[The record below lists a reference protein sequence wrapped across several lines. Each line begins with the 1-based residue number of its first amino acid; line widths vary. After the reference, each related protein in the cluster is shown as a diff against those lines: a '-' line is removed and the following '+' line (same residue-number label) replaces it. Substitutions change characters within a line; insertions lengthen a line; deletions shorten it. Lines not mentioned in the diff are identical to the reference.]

1 MFRTLANA
9 WKIPDLKK
17 KLLFT
22 AIILLIYRIGAVL
35 PLPFIDGG
43 VLQDVYAQ
51 TAGQAFGFMNIL
63 SGEAFQ
69 YATLFALGVSPYI
82 TASIIIQLLT
92 VAFPALERLAKRGE
106 EGKEKIAQITRYAT
120 VVLSIITGIGYYML
134 LAKRY
139 GAIREGFNT
148 GSNWVFF
155 AIVIVACLCAGSSV
169 VMWLAEKINEKGI
182 GNGISLILFANIVS
196 RLPVSGAN
204 YVSSIISGF
213 KSVRTGATQIGSY
226 IGQVVFIVL
235 YALLILALVWFVIFI
250 TDSERRIPVQYAKKV
265 VGRKMYGGQNSNLP
279 IKLNMTGVMPVI
291 FASTILSIPTTIAL
305 FKEPT
310 TPFWTAVYNQLNPQ
324 STVAWTYAILQF
336 LLIIAFAYFYTAIS
350 FNPIE
355 VSGNLQKNGGAIPGI
370 RPGKNTSDFIA
381 KVLSRVTFLGAM
393 FLSVICVLPL
403 LVQLILSLTPIG
415 GYTEAIKNIAFGG
428 TSIMIVV
435 GVILETV
442 REIEAQ
448 MTMRHYKG
456 FFE

>member
-9 WKIPDLKK
+9 WKVEDIRK

-22 AIILLIYRIGAVL
+22 AIILLVYRIGAVL

-43 VLQDVYAQ
+43 VLQNAYGQ
-51 TAGQAFGFMNIL
+51 TAGMAFGFMNIL

-82 TASIIIQLLT
+82 TASIVIQLLT
-92 VAFPALERLAKRGE
+92 VALPPLERLAKRE
-106 EGKEKIAQITRYAT
+106 DGKEKIAQITRYITIA
-120 VVLSIITGIGYYML
+120 LSIVTGIGYYVL
-134 LAKRY
+134 LAKKY
-139 GAIREGFNT
+139 GAIRTGFNT

-155 AIVIVACLCAGSSV
+155 AIVIVGCLVAGSSV

-182 GNGISLILFANIVS
+182 GNGISIILFANIVS
-196 RLPVSGAN
+196 RLPVSVTNNIGG
-204 YVSSIISGF
+204 IISGIQD
-213 KSVRTGATQIGSY
+213 VRLNSSGLGDLIGST
-226 IGQVVFIVL
+226 IFVIC

-265 VGRKMYGGQNSNLP
+265 VGRKMYGGQSSNLP

-291 FASTILSIPTTIAL
+291 FASTILSIPATIAL

-310 TPFWTAVYNQLNPQ
+310 TKFWTAVYNQLNPG
-324 STVAWTYAILQF
+324 SGVAWTYAILQF
-336 LLIIAFAYFYTAIS
+336 LFIVAFAYFYTAIS

-381 KVLSRVTFLGAM
+381 KVLSRITLLGAL

-403 LVQLILSLTPIG
+403 LLQLILSLTPIAD
-415 GYTEAIKNIAFGG
+415 YTAGLANIAFGG

-435 GVILETV
+435 GVILETI

-456 FFE
+456 FLD

>member
-9 WKIPDLKK
+9 WKVEDIRK

-22 AIILLIYRIGAVL
+22 AIILLVYRIGAVL

-43 VLQDVYAQ
+43 VLQNAYGS
-51 TAGQAFGFMNIL
+51 TANQAFGFMNIL

-82 TASIIIQLLT
+82 TASIVIQLLT
-92 VAFPALERLAKRGE
+92 VALPPLERLAKRE
-106 EGKEKIAQITRYAT
+106 DGKEKIAQLTRYIT
-120 VVLSIITGIGYYML
+120 VALSIVTGIGYYVL
-134 LAKRY
+134 LAKKY

-148 GSNWVFF
+148 ASNWVFF

-196 RLPVSGAN
+196 RLPVSITNNISG
-204 YVSSIISGF
+204 IISGI
-213 KSVRTGATQIGSY
+213 KSVRLNSSGLGDLIGN
-226 IGQVVFIVL
+226 IVFLVC

-265 VGRKMYGGQNSNLP
+265 VGRKMYGGQSSNLP

-310 TPFWTAVYNQLNPQ
+310 TSFWTAVYNQLNP
-324 STVAWTYAILQF
+324 SSGVAWTYAILQF
-336 LLIIAFAYFYTAIS
+336 VFIVAFAYFYTAIS

-381 KVLSRVTFLGAM
+381 KVLSRITLLGAL

-403 LVQLILSLTPIG
+403 LLQLILSLTPIAD
-415 GYTEAIKNIAFGG
+415 YTAGLANIAFGG

-435 GVILETV
+435 GVILETI

-456 FFE
+456 FLD

>member
-9 WKIPDLKK
+9 WKIEDLKK

-22 AIILLIYRIGAVL
+22 ALILLIYRVGAVL
-35 PLPFIDGG
+35 PLPFIDGTI
-43 VLQDVYAQ
+43 LQSNMG
-51 TAGQAFGFMNIL
+51 AGEGTMLSFMSMF

-82 TASIIIQLLT
+82 TASIVIQLLT
-92 VAFPALERLAKRGE
+92 VALPPLERLAKRE
-106 EGKEKIAQITRYAT
+106 DGKEKIAQITRYITIA
-120 VVLSIITGIGYYML
+120 LSIVMGIGYYML
-134 LAKRY
+134 LAKQHK
-139 GAIREGFNT
+139 AIRDGFANA
-148 GSNWVFF
+148 NWFFF
-155 AIVIVACLCAGSSV
+155 AVVIVACLVAGSSV

-196 RLPVSGAN
+196 RLPVS
-204 YVSSIISGF
+204 VTTSIAGIVNGF
-213 KSVRTGATQIGSY
+213 KSSMTDPAARGQV
-226 IGQVVFIVL
+226 IGQGIFLIC
-235 YALLILALVWFVIFI
+235 YALIILALVWFIIFI

-265 VGRKMYGGQNSNLP
+265 VGRKMYGGQSSNLP

-291 FASTILSIPTTIAL
+291 FASTILSIPATIGM
-305 FKEPT
+305 FKQPT
-310 TPFWTAVYNQLNPQ
+310 KPFWIGLYNQLNP
-324 STVAWTYAILQF
+324 SSGVAWTYAVLQF
-336 LLIIAFAYFYTAIS
+336 LFIVAFAYFYTAIS

-381 KVLSRVTFLGAM
+381 KVLSRVTLLGAL

-403 LVQLILSLTPIG
+403 LLQLILSLTPISA
-415 GYTEAIKNIAFGG
+415 YTYGLANIAFGG

-435 GVILETV
+435 GVILETI
-442 REIEAQ
+442 RDIEAQ

-456 FFE
+456 FLD

>member
-9 WKIPDLKK
+9 WKVEDIRK

-22 AIILLIYRIGAVL
+22 IIILLVYRVGAVL

-43 VLQDVYAQ
+43 VLQNAYGQ
-51 TAGQAFGFMNIL
+51 TANQAFGFMNIL

-69 YATLFALGVSPYI
+69 MGTLFALGVSPYI
-82 TASIIIQLLT
+82 TASIVIQLLT
-92 VAFPALERLAKRGE
+92 VALPPLERLAKRE
-106 EGKEKIAQITRYAT
+106 DGKEKIAQITRYITIA
-120 VVLSIITGIGYYML
+120 LSIVTGIGYYVL
-134 LAKRY
+134 LAKQH

-148 GSNWVFF
+148 GSNWIFF
-155 AIVIVACLCAGSSV
+155 AVVIVACLCAGSSV

-182 GNGISLILFANIVS
+182 GNGISLILFVNIVS
-196 RLPVSGAN
+196 RLPVSIAN
-204 YVSSIISGF
+204 HLSAIISGI
-213 KSVRTGATQIGSY
+213 KSVRLNPAGWGDFI
-226 IGQVVFIVL
+226 IDLVFIIV

-265 VGRKMYGGQNSNLP
+265 IGRKMYGGQSSNLP

-291 FASTILSIPTTIAL
+291 FASTILSIPSTIAL
-305 FKEPT
+305 FKAPT
-310 TPFWTAVYNQLNPQ
+310 TDFWKAIYTQLNP
-324 STVAWTYAILQF
+324 SSGSAWTYAVLQF
-336 LLIIAFAYFYTAIS
+336 IFIVAFAYFYTAIS

-381 KVLSRVTFLGAM
+381 KVLSRITLLGAL

-403 LVQLILSLTPIG
+403 LLQLILSLTPIADVTLG
-415 GYTEAIKNIAFGG
+415 LANIAFGG

-435 GVILETV
+435 GVILETI

-456 FFE
+456 FLD